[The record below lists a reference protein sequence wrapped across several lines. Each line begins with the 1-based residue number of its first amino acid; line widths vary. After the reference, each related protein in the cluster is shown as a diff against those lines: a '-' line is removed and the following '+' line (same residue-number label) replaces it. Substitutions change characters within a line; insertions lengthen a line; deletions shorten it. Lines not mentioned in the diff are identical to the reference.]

1 MSIAVLCSLEK
12 WFEKRVG
19 TGGRRYIK
27 KEWICD
33 YTFSYYTTTISLLL
47 KLTLRYFRAIA
58 KLDEMHSPTPRTD
71 EDSDAL
77 FYVLPLNKM
86 PSQNMPSVLLPSYP
100 TSNNAY
106 PVRTPQQAPYQSP
119 CLSQLLPQPAITAI
133 SAKSQLIP
141 PLDECTLFSAN
152 ICPTGGGIV
161 EGLRPS
167 HSMLYDAPQ
176 CTHTMA
182 PPSSLFLYD
191 VTWCTSLLLQL
202 YNSA

>member
-106 PVRTPQQAPYQSP
+106 LQASCQSP
-119 CLSQLLPQPAITAI
+119 CLSQPQPAIAAI

-141 PLDECTLFSAN
+141 PLDECTPFCAN
-152 ICPTGGGIV
+152 ISPTCGGIM
-161 EGLRPS
+161 EGLKLS
-167 HSMLYDAPQ
+167 HTMLYD
-176 CTHTMA
+176 A

-191 VTWCTSLLLQL
+191 VTWCTLLLQL